1 MKNAVTGGKN
11 EKMQLPVYKNILL
24 RCNATLKN
32 AI

>member
-1 MKNAVTGGKN
+1 MQLLEGKN